1 MSYTAVAWPMLARGR
16 YERQLRISKMQP
28 MLNSFHRP
36 GKGSKTFM
44 GAIESRLQELGINYL
59 LCSVAMR
66 LRLSQVVNEPMFT
79 VSAEL
84 SKSILPAR
92 KLF

>member
-1 MSYTAVAWPMLARGR
+1 MLARGR
-16 YERQLRISKMQP
+16 VNASK
-28 MLNSFHRP
+28 NFENAAYAKFVSSP

-44 GAIESRLQELGINYL
+44 GAIESRLQELGIAYL